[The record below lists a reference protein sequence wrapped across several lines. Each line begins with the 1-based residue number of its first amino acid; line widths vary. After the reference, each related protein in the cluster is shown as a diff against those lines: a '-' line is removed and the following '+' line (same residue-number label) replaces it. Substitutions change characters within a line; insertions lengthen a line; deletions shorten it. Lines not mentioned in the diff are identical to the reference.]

1 MSEIYKKV
9 AIVIPTHKA
18 KLNSDEEISVKC
30 LDKNLNNFD
39 KYLVCPQKI
48 DPILNLKKFY
58 TIKFDDKFFDNWLNY
73 NSLLKNEIFW
83 KKFTNYQ
90 FILLYQLDC
99 LVFRSNIEE
108 WIDMNFS
115 FI

>member
-48 DPILNLKKFY
+48 DPIFP
-58 TIKFDDKFFDNWLNY
+58 DAAGAVRRARPDGPAP
-73 NSLLKNEIFW
+73 
-83 KKFTNYQ
+83 
-90 FILLYQLDC
+90 LDPGRA
-99 LVFRSNIEE
+99 FR
-108 WIDMNFS
+108 FC
-115 FI
+115 FRPTRPKP